1 MTMCID
7 SPWKAD
13 FPALAGKSVTYL
25 DSAATCQ
32 VPNSVIQALNDYL
45 SNGHG
50 NPGRGLH
57 RLSENANRVLQ
68 ACRLKVAD
76 FVGADVEQI
85 AFTKSTTESIN
96 LVASSLRSTLT
107 VKDSILVSE
116 MEHHSNL
123 LPWQRLCQQT
133 GARLNIL
140 PLNQNGE
147 FDLSRLQPL
156 LADHCQLFAFTHGS
170 NVLGNHPP
178 IEFFIQQANL
188 ASVKTLVDGAQ
199 AVSHTKINL
208 TDLGCDYYAFSGHKL
223 YAPGGSGVLYCRQP
237 DSLEP
242 LLLGGGIVNK
252 TSKTSYRLTNG
263 ITKLEAGSANLIS
276 LVGLSAALDYINQI
290 GIENIIEYEKII
302 YNYLLDNISQLDDY
316 QILSHPGSKN
326 LISFHSRPDY
336 SRPGQSGQYHCHDI
350 ASILSDSQIAVR
362 AGHHCAQPCLNAIG
376 VKHCVRA
383 SLGLYNDSQDID
395 ALIEGLKGVGEILG

>member
-1 MTMCID
+1 MNID

-13 FPALAGKSVTYL
+13 FPALAGKPVSYL

-32 VPNSVIQALNDYL
+32 VPQSVIQALNDYL
-45 SNGHG
+45 ANGHG

-57 RLSENANRVLQ
+57 RMSENASRVLQ
-68 ACRLKVAD
+68 ACRLKVAE
-76 FVGADVEQI
+76 FVGADEEQI

-96 LVASSLRSTLT
+96 LVASNLRSTLT
-107 VKDSILVSE
+107 DKDSILVSE

-140 PLNQNGE
+140 PLSQNGE
-147 FDLSRLQPL
+147 FDLSRLQQF
-156 LADHCQLFAFTHGS
+156 LADRCQLFAFTHGS

-178 IEFFIQQANL
+178 VEFFIQQAKL
-188 ASVKTLVDGAQ
+188 ASVKTLIDGAQ
-199 AVSHTKINL
+199 AVSHTKIKL
-208 TDLGCDYYAFSGHKL
+208 AELGCDFYAFSGHKL

-237 DSLEP
+237 DSIEP

-252 TSKTSYRLTNG
+252 TSASGYLLTKG
-263 ITKLEAGSANLIS
+263 ITKLEAGSANLVS
-276 LVGLSAALDYINQI
+276 LVGLSAALDYVNQI
-290 GIENIIEYEKII
+290 GIENIIEYEKKL
-302 YNYLLDNISQLDDY
+302 YAYLLASFNQLGDY
-316 QILSHPGSKN
+316 QILSHPSSKS
-326 LISFHSRPDY
+326 LISFHSSLGFSGSNP
-336 SRPGQSGQYHCHDI
+336 SGQIHCHDI

-383 SLGLYNDSQDID
+383 SLGLYTDSQDID
-395 ALIEGLKGVGEILG
+395 ALIEGLKGVSQILG